1 MKKIK
6 AFIVAALL
14 FTVFLVI
21 FEISLSYKLYT
32 DDKSMGMWNSAYKDR
47 SYEAISQNIG
57 DDTMIIC
64 GSSEFAHG
72 RNSKYHPMNMCA
84 KDSKNWMTIGS
95 SYNQTLL
102 HGIAVGSVGEQMNN
116 KKVVMLLSPTW
127 FYKKGIS
134 PEHFEL
140 RFSETE
146 YYHFMENK
154 TIPRDIKEYYAKRS
168 EKLLSK
174 NEGLQ
179 SKVEL
184 CNSINLGNNDSSIDE
199 FRYNF
204 YKGYARQKDYI
215 TVKTSY
221 NLDHKLYGKG
231 RKKKYANKHK
241 IDFKNE
247 TMLKKATKL
256 SEKKSHNDF
265 TMRDSNFSKLE
276 LNILGL
282 KGSHN
287 KDSWEQSKEYKDLEY
302 FIRLCNSQNI
312 ELDIVLL
319 PVNGRWYDYTGMTK
333 DKRTVLS
340 ENVKKI
346 VSKYNVKFDDL
357 SKYSYD
363 KYLTSDA
370 VHPWNLGWV
379 VINERLYNF
388 YKGGKS

>member
-47 SYEAISQNIG
+47 SYEAICQNIN
-57 DDTMIIC
+57 DSTMMIC

-72 RNSKYHPMNMCA
+72 RNSKYHPMNMCP
-84 KDSKNWMTIGS
+84 KESKNWMTIGS

-102 HGIAVGSVGEQMNN
+102 HGIAVGSVGKQMNG

-134 PEHFEL
+134 GEHFEL

-168 EKLLSK
+168 KKLLAK
-174 NEGLQ
+174 NDGLQ

-184 CNSINLGNNDSSIDE
+184 CNSINLDKNDSKIAK

-204 YKGYARQKDYI
+204 YKDYARQKDYI
-215 TVKTSY
+215 TVKTAY
-221 NLDHKLYGKG
+221 NLDHKLYNKG
-231 RKKKYANKHK
+231 LKKKYLNKGEVK
-241 IDFKNE
+241 FDDKK
-247 TMLKKATKL
+247 MLARATRSSKR
-256 SEKKSHNDF
+256 KSHNDF

-276 LNILGL
+276 MNILGL
-282 KGSHN
+282 KNSHE
-287 KDSWEQSKEYKDLEY
+287 KDSWEVSKEYKDLEY

-312 ELDIVLL
+312 DLDIVLL
-319 PVNGRWYDYTGMTK
+319 PVNGRWYDYTGM
-333 DKRTVLS
+333 DKGKREVLS
-340 ENVKKI
+340 KNLSAI
-346 VSKYNVKFDDL
+346 TSKYNVRLDDL
-357 SKYSYD
+357 SEYSYD